1 MVYNP
6 TNPIIVQGDFSVL
19 LEAYHADFEIVRS
32 GLSVFADLEKS
43 PEHIHTYRITPL
55 SLWNAA
61 ATGQTAEEVLAF
73 LLEYVKFPLPNN
85 VCRDIKGYMGRYG
98 LVKLL
103 AYPPNVTEEGLDKP
117 PAPGEVLYLY
127 SKDIPTILAIAG
139 HKETKAIFLGK
150 LDECTLVLP
159 AGKRGII
166 KQLLVKI
173 GYPVEDLAG
182 YVDGEKLPVELR
194 SEDINGR
201 EFSLRDYQRQAI
213 DLFYDGGRE
222 SGGSGVLVLPCG
234 AGKTII
240 GIGAMAQIGMNTLI
254 LTTSTSAVHQWIREI
269 IEKTDLSPELVG
281 EYSGDK
287 KDICPVT
294 VTTYQ
299 MVTYRPI
306 KNGPFPHFE
315 IFNARAWG
323 LVIYDEVH
331 TLPAPVFQVTAE
343 LQAKRRLG
351 LTATLVREDGKEAD
365 VFTLIG
371 PKKLDVPWIEME
383 SAGWIAT
390 AICTEVRVPMDFSLR
405 MECAQVPERTAYRL
419 EAENPDKIKAIQ
431 YILHKHAGEGILII
445 GQYIQQLETIA
456 QHFNFPLI
464 TGKMPTAKR
473 DSLYQQFRSRIIP
486 VLVVSKVANF
496 AIDLPDAA
504 VGIQVSGA
512 FGSRQEEAQRLG
524 RILRPKQDG
533 RAAYFYSL
541 VSKDSREQEFAHHR
555 QLFLTEQGY
564 QYQILDFD
572 ETLPMEGMDRVA
584 K

>member
-6 TNPIIVQGDFSVL
+6 TNPMIVQGDFSVL
-19 LEAYHADFEIVRS
+19 LEAYHVDFVKVRS
-32 GLSVFADLEKS
+32 GLALFADLEKS

-61 ATGQTAEEVLAF
+61 ATGQTPAEVLEF
-73 LLEYVKFPLPNN
+73 LMQYVKFPIPNN
-85 VCRDIKGYMGRYG
+85 VSRDIQGYMGRYG
-98 LVKLL
+98 LVKLM
-103 AYPPNVTEEGLDKP
+103 ANPPLIHVDEDKKTVV
-117 PAPGEVLYLY
+117 PGEFLYLY
-127 SKDIPTILAIAG
+127 SEDIPTILTIAG
-139 HKETKAIFLGK
+139 HKETKGLFHHK
-150 LDECTLVLP
+150 LDDNTLILP
-159 AGKRGII
+159 AGKRGIV

-182 YVDGEKLPVELR
+182 YIDGEQM
-194 SEDINGR
+194 DIVLSQYDEAGQK
-201 EFSLRDYQRQAI
+201 FALRDYQKQAV
-213 DLFYDGGRE
+213 DVFYDSGRE
-222 SGGSGVLVLPCG
+222 TGGSGVLVLPCG

-254 LTTSTSAVHQWIREI
+254 LTTSTSAVHQWMREI
-269 IEKTDLSPELVG
+269 VGKTTLTSEEVG
-281 EYSGDK
+281 EYSGSRK
-287 KDICPVT
+287 NICPVT

-299 MVTYRPI
+299 MVTYRPH

-323 LVIYDEVH
+323 LIIYDEVH

-343 LQAKRRLG
+343 LQARRRLG
-351 LTATLVREDGKEAD
+351 LTATLVREDGREAD

-371 PKKLDVPWIEME
+371 PKKMDVPWSEME
-383 SAGWIAT
+383 RDGWIAT
-390 AICTEVRVPMDFSLR
+390 AICTEVRVPMNFSLR
-405 MECAQVPERTAYRL
+405 MECAQVPERMAYRF
-419 EAENPDKIKAIQ
+419 EAENEDKLKAIR
-431 YILHKHAGEGILII
+431 YLLRKHADEGILII
-445 GQYIQQLETIA
+445 GQYIKQLEAIA
-456 QHFNFPLI
+456 AFFDFPLI
-464 TGKMPTAKR
+464 TGKTPTEKR
-473 DSLYQQFRSRIIP
+473 DKLYDAFRCGEIP

-496 AIDLPDAA
+496 AIDLPDAS

-524 RILRPKQDG
+524 RILRPKKDG
-533 RAAYFYSL
+533 RNAYFYSV

-564 QYQILDFD
+564 QYQILDFE
-572 ETLPMEGMDRVA
+572 ETLLGEGLERCV

>member
-6 TNPIIVQGDFSVL
+6 ANPIIVQGDFSVL
-19 LEAYHADFEIVRS
+19 LEAHHSDFETVRS
-32 GLSVFADLEKS
+32 GLSAFADLEKS

-61 ATGQTAEEVLAF
+61 ATGQSAAEVLEF
-73 LLEYVKFPLPNN
+73 LLMYVKFPLPNN
-85 VCRDIKGYMGRYG
+85 VCRDIQGYMGRYG
-98 LVKLL
+98 LVKLM
-103 AYPPNVTEEGLDKP
+103 AYPPTIVEGENDK
-117 PAPGEVLYLY
+117 AVVPGEFLYLY
-127 SKDIPTILAIAG
+127 SQDIPTIMAIFG
-139 HKETKAIFLGK
+139 HKETKTIFSGK
-150 LDECTLVLP
+150 LDEHTLVIP

-182 YVDGEKLPVELR
+182 YVDGETLTVGLR
-194 SEDINGR
+194 DTDIAGR
-201 EFSLRDYQRQAI
+201 KFSLREYQRQAV

-222 SGGSGVLVLPCG
+222 TGGSGVLVLPCG

-240 GIGAMAQIGMNTLI
+240 GIGAMEKVSMNTLI
-254 LTTSTSAVHQWIREI
+254 LTTSTSAVHQWMREI
-269 IEKTDLSPELVG
+269 IEKTDLPPELVG

-371 PKKLDVPWIEME
+371 PKKLDVPWSEME

-419 EAENPDKIKAIQ
+419 EAENSDKIKAIE

-445 GQYIQQLETIA
+445 GQYINQLENISE
-456 QHFNFPLI
+456 HFNFPLI

-473 DSLYQQFRSRIIP
+473 DTLYQEFRNGNIP
-486 VLVVSKVANF
+486 VLIVSKVANF

-524 RILRPKQDG
+524 RILRPKKDG
-533 RAAYFYSL
+533 RSAYFYSV

-572 ETLPMEGMDRVA
+572 ETLPREGMEHIA

>member
-1 MVYNP
+1 VVYNP

-19 LEAYHADFEIVRS
+19 LEAHHNDFEMVRS
-32 GLSVFADLEKS
+32 GLSAFADLEKS

-61 ATGQTAEEVLAF
+61 ATGQTATEVLEF
-73 LLEYVKFPLPNN
+73 LLMYVKFPLPNN
-85 VCRDIKGYMGRYG
+85 VCRDIQGYMGRYG
-98 LVKLL
+98 LVKLM
-103 AYPPNVTEEGLDKP
+103 AYPPTIVEGENDK
-117 PAPGEVLYLY
+117 AAVPGEFLYLY
-127 SKDIPTILAIAG
+127 SQDIPTIMAIAG
-139 HKETKAIFLGK
+139 HKETKAIFSGQ
-150 LDECTLVLP
+150 LDEYTLVLP

-182 YVDGEKLPVELR
+182 YVDGEILTVGLR
-194 SEDINGR
+194 DTDISGR
-201 EFSLRDYQRQAI
+201 KFSLRDYQRQAVE
-213 DLFYDGGRE
+213 LFYDGGRE
-222 SGGSGVLVLPCG
+222 TGGSGVLVLPCG

-240 GIGAMAQIGMNTLI
+240 GIGAMAKVGMNTLI
-254 LTTSTSAVHQWIREI
+254 LTTSTSAVHQWMREI
-269 IEKTDLSPELVG
+269 IEKTDLPSELVG

-299 MVTYRPI
+299 MVTYRPV

-371 PKKLDVPWIEME
+371 PKKLDVPWSEME

-419 EAENPDKIKAIQ
+419 EAENSDKIKAIE
-431 YILHKHAGEGILII
+431 YILYKHAGEGILII
-445 GQYIQQLETIA
+445 GQYINQLEAIA
-456 QHFNFPLI
+456 EHFKFPLI
-464 TGKMPTAKR
+464 TGKMPTTKR
-473 DSLYQQFRSRIIP
+473 DILYQEFRSGMIP
-486 VLVVSKVANF
+486 VLIVSKVANF

-524 RILRPKQDG
+524 RILRPKKDG
-533 RAAYFYSL
+533 RSAYFYSV

-572 ETLPMEGMDRVA
+572 ETLPREGMERFA

>member
-1 MVYNP
+1 VVYNP

-19 LEAYHADFEIVRS
+19 LEAHHSDFETVRS
-32 GLSVFADLEKS
+32 GLSAFADLEKS

-61 ATGQTAEEVLAF
+61 ATGQTATEVLEF
-73 LLEYVKFPLPNN
+73 LMAYVKFPLPSN
-85 VCRDIKGYMGRYG
+85 VCRDIQGYMGRYG
-98 LVKLL
+98 LVKLM
-103 AYPPNVTEEGLDKP
+103 AYPPMIVESENDKT
-117 PAPGEVLYLY
+117 AVPGEFLYLY
-127 SKDIPTILAIAG
+127 SQDIPTIMAIVG
-139 HKETKAIFLGK
+139 HKETKAIFSGQ
-150 LDECTLVLP
+150 LDEHTLVLP

-182 YVDGEKLPVELR
+182 YVDGETLAVSLR
-194 SEDINGR
+194 DTDIVGR
-201 EFSLRDYQRQAI
+201 KFSLREYQRQAV
-213 DLFYDGGRE
+213 DLFYDGGKE
-222 SGGSGVLVLPCG
+222 TGGSGVLVLPCG

-240 GIGAMAQIGMNTLI
+240 GIGAMEKIGMNTLI
-254 LTTSTSAVHQWIREI
+254 LTTSTSAVHQWMREI
-269 IEKTDLSPELVG
+269 IEKTDLPPEMVG

-287 KDICPVT
+287 KDISPVT

-299 MVTYRPI
+299 MVTYRPV

-371 PKKLDVPWIEME
+371 PKKLDVPWSEME

-419 EAENPDKIKAIQ
+419 EAENSDKIKAIE
-431 YILHKHAGEGILII
+431 YILYKHAGEGILII
-445 GQYIQQLETIA
+445 GQYINQLEAIA
-456 QHFNFPLI
+456 EYFKFPLI

-473 DSLYQQFRSRIIP
+473 DILYQEFRSGNIP
-486 VLVVSKVANF
+486 VLIVSKVANF

-524 RILRPKQDG
+524 RILRPKKDG
-533 RAAYFYSL
+533 RSAYFYSV

-572 ETLPMEGMDRVA
+572 ETLPREGMERFV

>member
-19 LEAYHADFEIVRS
+19 LEAHHSDFETVRS
-32 GLSVFADLEKS
+32 GLAAFADLEKS

-61 ATGQTAEEVLAF
+61 ATGQTATEVLEF
-73 LLEYVKFPLPNN
+73 LLMYVKFPLPNN
-85 VCRDIKGYMGRYG
+85 VCRDIQGYMGRYG
-98 LVKLL
+98 LVKLM
-103 AYPPNVTEEGLDKP
+103 AYPPTIVEGENVK
-117 PAPGEVLYLY
+117 AAVPGEVLYLY
-127 SKDIPTILAIAG
+127 SQDIPTIMAIAG
-139 HKETKAIFLGK
+139 HKETKAIFSGQ
-150 LDECTLVLP
+150 LDEYTLVLP

-182 YVDGEKLPVELR
+182 YVDGEKLTVGIR
-194 SEDINGR
+194 DTDITGR
-201 EFSLRDYQRQAI
+201 KFSLRDYQRQAVE
-213 DLFYDGGRE
+213 LFYDGGRE
-222 SGGSGVLVLPCG
+222 TGGSGVLVLPCG

-240 GIGAMAQIGMNTLI
+240 GIGAMAKVGMNTLI
-254 LTTSTSAVHQWIREI
+254 LTTSTSAVHQWMREI
-269 IEKTDLSPELVG
+269 IEKTDLPSELVG

-299 MVTYRPI
+299 MVTYRPV

-371 PKKLDVPWIEME
+371 PKKLDVPWTEME

-419 EAENPDKIKAIQ
+419 EAENSDKIKAIE
-431 YILHKHAGEGILII
+431 YILHKHADEGILII
-445 GQYIQQLETIA
+445 GQYIDQLEAIA
-456 QHFNFPLI
+456 DYFKFPLI

-473 DSLYQQFRSRIIP
+473 DILYQEFRSGSIP
-486 VLVVSKVANF
+486 VLIVSKVANF

-524 RILRPKQDG
+524 RILRPKKDG
-533 RAAYFYSL
+533 RSAYFYSV

-564 QYQILDFD
+564 QYQIWDFD
-572 ETLPMEGMDRVA
+572 ETLPKEGMERFA